1 MSYFDYYCSLICIK
15 LFSTLYV
22 IILYMYIFSHMLN
35 PIVFVYIK
43 YNCNIMQPLLIL
55 LWEIESSKRPDQQEA
70 VSDEEATET
79 ETEDEAEV
87 S

>member
-1 MSYFDYYCSLICIK
+1 M
-15 LFSTLYV
+15 
-22 IILYMYIFSHMLN
+22 
-35 PIVFVYIK
+35 YIK
-43 YNCNIMQPLLIL
+43 YNCNIMQPSLIL

-87 S
+87 SWLQSPLLRKDILNWPAKKVASRTPINNVSLM